1 MHGLAKARGGDGIG
15 ESLEALGDRRGRVL
29 GFPTANIALGEILRP
44 SFGVYAVRAGIE
56 DGAQVTWHGGVANL
70 GIRPMYQT
78 DEPLLEVYLFDFE
91 GDLYGQHLRVAL
103 VDYLRPELAFD
114 GVEALKQQMAED
126 CKRARATLA
135 YEEWDAA
142 WPASPFMA
150 GPVDISDLRED

>member
-1 MHGLAKARGGDGIG
+1 MSLQIENLTVYYQTLRGDVQALEDATFTIADGEIMGLAG
-15 ESLEALGDRRGRVL
+15 ESGCGKTTLGHSLIRLTPPMRYVKGRV
-29 GFPTANIALGEILRP
+29 ALDGE
-44 SFGVYAVRAGIE
+44 A
-56 DGAQVTWHGGVANL
+56 
-70 GIRPMYQT
+70 
-78 DEPLLEVYLFDFE
+78 YLDPDQFDFD

-103 VDYLRPELAFD
+103 VDYLRPEMAFD

-150 GPVDISDLRED
+150 APVDISDLRED